1 MTEDDKEALKEFC
14 TEFFNLDARPPVTP
28 EPMAEDDK
36 EALKEFLTGFFNV
49 VSMTAFFFLIVVLIS
64 LL

>member
-1 MTEDDKEALKEFC
+1 MT
-14 TEFFNLDARPPVTP
+14 
-28 EPMAEDDK
+28 EDDK

-49 VSMTAFFFLIVVLIS
+49 VLMTAFFFLIVVLIS

>member
-1 MTEDDKEALKEFC
+1 MTEDDKEALKEFY

-28 EPMAEDDK
+28 EPMTEDDK
-36 EALKEFLTGFFNV
+36 EALKEFLIGFFNV
-49 VSMTAFFFLIVVLIS
+49 ALMMTFFSLIVVLIS